1 MRAINYPKAQLE
13 DPEHIR
19 VGLCHPLLVA
29 IADDQEGVDEPAI
42 LEHINDA
49 GDVLCVPSLWV
60 VEPCSM
66 TSLYLI

>member
-42 LEHINDA
+42 FEHINYA
-49 GDVLCVPSLWV
+49 GDVLCVPSL
-60 VEPCSM
+60 
-66 TSLYLI
+66 

>member
-1 MRAINYPKAQLE
+1 MQNLPYQLNHTKSINYPKAQLE

-19 VGLCHPLLVA
+19 VGLCHPLLIT

-49 GDVLCVPSLWV
+49 GDVLCVPSL
-60 VEPCSM
+60 
-66 TSLYLI
+66 